1 MPKNFGFPKAGPCC
15 AGETVWVYHNLRILR
30 KAGIGPAL
38 WILVGGCDL
47 KSSIK
52 KFEKTLVFLLKVA
65 LLVSVFSLFFLL
77 FSIENPQ
84 ILRLSRTAAV
94 TMVTFAVL
102 EVSLMSVYGGY
113 ALGRQK
119 SRAIVHSMMLATI
132 MTDLVTYFQL
142 CIMNTNA
149 ANNLRFRLADPE
161 ILLVCIILQ
170 IVVIIAFAYG
180 GNYLYF
186 KLNPPEKS
194 CIITCSQYSLNRILP
209 KISKYRLQYRV
220 TDIVDYRSDDV
231 FDIILQNDTV
241 FLYDVPI
248 EERTHFVEFCY
259 DNQKNIYYNPELCD
273 VVAISAKNVLLDDK
287 TMICSQVKEL
297 SLEQRMMKRAM
308 DILLSLIALVITSPI
323 MIACAIAIK
332 LEDHGPVFF
341 TQKRATK
348 GGYVFRVYK
357 FRTMKVHDENEVQV
371 SATADD
377 DRITK
382 VGAQLRRF
390 RIDELPQI
398 FNILKGEM
406 SIVGPRPEM
415 MENVYRYTEELPEF
429 QYRLR
434 VKAGLTGLAQIA
446 GKYNTS
452 PKDKLILDLLYIENY
467 SVWQDIKLIFQTLLV
482 FLKSGDS
489 TEGFTEENVVE
500 FKKYD
505 AQKAEQKKSNQ
516 NQ

>member
-1 MPKNFGFPKAGPCC
+1 M
-15 AGETVWVYHNLRILR
+15 
-30 KAGIGPAL
+30 
-38 WILVGGCDL
+38 

-52 KFEKTLVFLLKVA
+52 KFERTLVFFLKMA
-65 LLVSVFSLFFLL
+65 LLACLFFLFFLL

-84 ILRLSRTAAV
+84 IFRLSRTAAV
-94 TMVTFAVL
+94 TMVTFAIL

-132 MTDLVTYFQL
+132 LTDLVTYLQL
-142 CIMNTNA
+142 CIMNTNPS
-149 ANNLRFRLADPE
+149 NNLQFRFADPE
-161 ILLVCIILQ
+161 ILLVCIVLQ
-170 IVVIIAFAYG
+170 IVVIVTFAYG

-186 KLNPPEKS
+186 KMNPPEKS
-194 CIITCSQYSLNRILP
+194 CIITSSQYSLNRILP
-209 KISKYRLQYRV
+209 KINKYRLQYRI
-220 TDIVDYRSDDV
+220 TDIVDYRSEDV
-231 FDIILQNDTV
+231 LDKILENDTI

-248 EERTHFVEFCY
+248 EQRTHFIEYCY

-308 DILLSLIALVITSPI
+308 DLILSTIALVIASPVMLI
-323 MIACAIAIK
+323 CAAAIK

-348 GGYVFRVYK
+348 GGTVFRVYK

-371 SATADD
+371 SAAADD

-382 VGAQLRRF
+382 IGAQLRRF
-390 RIDELPQI
+390 RLDELPQI

-452 PKDKLILDLLYIENY
+452 PKDKLVLDLIYIENY

-489 TEGFTEENVVE
+489 TEGFSEENVVE

-505 AQKAEQKKSNQ
+505 AQHQKEEKEENFKTE
-516 NQ
+516 